1 MRGAAALLTVPVLA
15 LVAAGCAAPDATA
28 GAPVR
33 ASADAVA
40 VTSGHGGVG
49 PGAELLTE
57 IGPELASCTAN
68 FVFTDGTTVYLGSA
82 AHCHAAGESL
92 DGCRDDP
99 LPLGTPVVAV
109 GADGTELTTRLAYSS
124 WAAMQEAGETDDE
137 LCELNDLALLAV
149 DPGDVAAVDPS
160 VPVFGGP
167 RGLDTDGL
175 TAAEVVVSYQNAEDA
190 PPYRTMRAKQGVVVD
205 AAVAAGRGWIVRTTT
220 PGLPGDSGSGYLDG
234 DGAAFGVLSTEI
246 ELEDGSVV
254 NGVTDLARALDYAA
268 AHGGPDVT
276 LLEGGPFSTEGVPM
290 DELPRDRV
298 DPRVLLGR
306 GLDVLRDLLG
316 AAQRT
321 A

>member
-1 MRGAAALLTVPVLA
+1 MRGAAAALLTVPVLA
-15 LVAAGCAAPDATA
+15 VAAAGCAAPDPSA

-33 ASADAVA
+33 ASADPVVA
-40 VTSGHGGVG
+40 TSGHGGVG

-57 IGPELASCTAN
+57 IGPDLASCTAN

-82 AHCHAAGESL
+82 AHCHADGESL
-92 DGCRDDP
+92 DGCRNDP

-109 GADGTELTTRLAYSS
+109 GADGTEVTTRLAYSS
-124 WAAMQEAGETDDE
+124 WTAMQEAGETDDE

-149 DPGDVAAVDPS
+149 DPDDVAAIDPS

-175 TAAEVVVSYQNAEDA
+175 AADEVVVSYQNAEDA
-190 PPYRTMRAKQGVVVD
+190 PPYRTMRAKQGVVVEADD
-205 AAVAAGRGWIVRTTT
+205 AGGLGWIVQTST

-234 DGAAFGVLSTEI
+234 DGRAFGVLSTEI
-246 ELEDGSVV
+246 QLEDGSVV

-276 LLEGGPFSTEGVPM
+276 VVEGGPFSAEGVPM
-290 DELPRDRV
+290 DELPRERV
-298 DPRVLLGR
+298 DPRDLLAR
-306 GLDVLRDLLG
+306 GLDVLRSLLG
-316 AAQRT
+316 R
-321 A
+321 